1 MYDVVSFGS
10 VVLDVTIRSSEFRV
24 MKGHQIAGGVGLCQ
38 VYGGKTEVDGINV
51 DVGGGG
57 TNSAVSFIKKG
68 LKAGAVV
75 KLGDD
80 EIGGM
85 IKRALEKYNL
95 GSELMVEEKGGES
108 ALSVILVD
116 KEGGRSILT
125 YRGVSKELLS
135 REIDWEKV
143 KGSKWFY
150 VSSLGGKMSLLEDI
164 VAFAN
169 KQEIKVAFNPG
180 KAELKDK
187 SRLERV
193 LGKIDV
199 LLLNRL
205 ELAGLLGAS
214 FDDDVELM
222 KGASRLASRGLV
234 VMTEGK
240 KGSVAFDG
248 EVRVRAGA
256 YRVKSVDDTGAGDA
270 FGSGFVYGRIKGWSL
285 ADSLKAGAAN
295 GASEV
300 MRIGVKEG
308 LLSESELAKWMK
320 KELRLVEEKVEI

>member
-38 VYGGKTEVDGINV
+38 VYGGKTEVDGINI

-57 TNSAVSFIKKG
+57 TNSAVSFLKKG

-80 EIGGM
+80 EIGVM
-85 IKRALEKYNL
+85 IKRALGKYNL
-95 GSELMVEEKGGES
+95 GDELMIEEKGGQS

-135 REIDWEKV
+135 REVDWEKV
-143 KGSKWFY
+143 KEARWFY

-169 KQEIKVAFNPG
+169 RQGIKVAINPG
-180 KAELKDK
+180 KAELKDRG
-187 SRLERV
+187 RLERV
-193 LGKIDV
+193 LSKIDV

-205 ELAGLLGAS
+205 ELAGLVGVG
-214 FDDDVELM
+214 FDNEAELM
-222 KGASRLASRGLV
+222 RRADRLAGRGLV

-240 KGSVAFDG
+240 KGAVAFNG
-248 EVRVRAGA
+248 EMRIRAGA
-256 YRVKSVDDTGAGDA
+256 FRVKSVDDTGAGDA
-270 FGSGFVYGRIKGWSL
+270 FGSGFVYGLIRGWSL

-300 MRIGVKEG
+300 MKIGVKEG
-308 LLSESELAKWMK
+308 LLSEGELERWMRRK
-320 KELRLVEEKVEI
+320 LRLVEERVRV